1 MHCERLWNFYRRG
14 QGIVP
19 PTPVKI
25 DYRGIMRID
34 AYRDLKFC
42 QDGVTVALTE
52 LEATLDTIER
62 EIEQQ
67 KNK

>member
-1 MHCERLWNFYRRG
+1 
-14 QGIVP
+14 
-19 PTPVKI
+19 
-25 DYRGIMRID
+25 MRINENWTATPETIARIVHAFDVVLD

-52 LEATLDTIER
+52 LEATLDTIEA